1 MIVCWNEI
9 TSSLKVYVEAYKVAY
24 SSYRFVRFNNIDI
37 NIDIDYSMHNTIMD
51 ENMYTYTYFITM
63 CSWII

>member
-9 TSSLKVYVEAYKVAY
+9 TTSLKVYVVAYKVAY

-37 NIDIDYSMHNTIMD
+37 NIDIDYSIHNTIMD
-51 ENMYTYTYFITM
+51 ENMYTE
-63 CSWII
+63 

>member
-9 TSSLKVYVEAYKVAY
+9 TTSLKVYVEAYKVAY

-37 NIDIDYSMHNTIMD
+37 NIDIDYSIHNTIMD
-51 ENMYTYTYFITM
+51 ENMYTE
-63 CSWII
+63 